1 MSELDKI
8 KNRIQNRRNSSQEVD
23 VVDVDVVS
31 VQKKYSKPSK
41 LYKISMFVLVIL
53 ALFLSVAVYAKK
65 DEKGKF
71 LKNSLGINVN
81 FASFNK
87 TMNKLINFRVVDNV
101 KTPDQVVA
109 NIPSYVHL
117 GNDMYT
123 SGNSEVKSIDDG
135 VVTYVYSDETGY
147 LVIVE
152 NDSGFRS
159 VYSNLVDVNVKV
171 NDRVYF
177 DSVIGVVEEEVK
189 IVFSK
194 NNEKITY
201 EQVLE
206 LL

>member
-1 MSELDKI
+1 MNELDKI
-8 KNRIQNRRNSSQEVD
+8 KNRIHNRRNSSQEVD
-23 VVDVDVVS
+23 VNVDVMS
-31 VQKKYSKPSK
+31 VEKKYSKPSK
-41 LYKISMFVLVIL
+41 LYKVSMFVLGVL
-53 ALFLSVAVYAKK
+53 ALFLSIAVYAKK
-65 DEKGKF
+65 DENGKF
-71 LKNSLGINVN
+71 LKDKLGINVN

-87 TMNKLINFRVVDNV
+87 TINKLLDFRVVNNIKDYD
-101 KTPDQVVA
+101 TPVA

-117 GNDMYT
+117 GDDLYT
-123 SGNSEVKSIDDG
+123 NGTSEVKSIDDG
-135 VVTYVYSDETGY
+135 VVTYVYSDTNGY
-147 LVIVE
+147 LVIIE

-159 VYSNLVDVNVKV
+159 VYSCLVDVGVKV

-201 EQVLE
+201 EKVLE

>member
-1 MSELDKI
+1 MKELDEI
-8 KNRIQNRRNSSQEVD
+8 KNRIQNRRSSQD
-23 VVDVDVVS
+23 VVIDVNEVER
-31 VQKKYSKPSK
+31 KYSKPSK
-41 LYKISMFVLVIL
+41 LYKTSIFVLVIM

-65 DEKGKF
+65 DENGRF
-71 LKNSLGINVN
+71 LKDNLGINVN
-81 FASFNK
+81 FATFNK
-87 TMNKLINFRVVDNV
+87 TMNKLLDFRVINTIKNIDEPVS
-101 KTPDQVVA
+101 
-109 NIPSYVHL
+109 NIPSYIHMGEDLYVN
-117 GNDMYT
+117 GSSNVT
-123 SGNSEVKSIDDG
+123 SVDDG
-135 VVTYVYSDETGY
+135 IVTYIYNEENKY

-159 VYSNLVDVNVKV
+159 VYSNLIDINVKI

-177 DSVIGVVEEEVK
+177 DSILGVVEEKVN

>member
-8 KNRIQNRRNSSQEVD
+8 KNRIHNRKNSSQEVD
-23 VVDVDVVS
+23 VRDEIS

-41 LYKISMFVLVIL
+41 LYKVSMFVLGVL
-53 ALFLSVAVYAKK
+53 ALFLSIAVYAKK
-65 DEKGKF
+65 DENGNF
-71 LKNSLGINVN
+71 LKDKLGINVN

-87 TMNKLINFRVVDNV
+87 TMNKLLDFRVVDNIKDSDSAV
-101 KTPDQVVA
+101 S

-117 GNDMYT
+117 GNDLYSNGT
-123 SGNSEVKSIDDG
+123 SEVKSIDDG
-135 VVTYVYSDETGY
+135 VVTYIYSDETGY
-147 LVIVE
+147 LVIIE

-159 VYSNLVDVNVKV
+159 VYSCLVDIGVKV

-194 NNEKITY
+194 DNEKITY
-201 EQVLE
+201 EEMLK